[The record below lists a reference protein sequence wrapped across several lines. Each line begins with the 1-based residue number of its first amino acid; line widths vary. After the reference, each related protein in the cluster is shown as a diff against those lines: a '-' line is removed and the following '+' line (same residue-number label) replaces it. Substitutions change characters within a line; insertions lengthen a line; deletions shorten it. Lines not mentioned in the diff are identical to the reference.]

1 MSGALLRL
9 RAVSKRFGRHL
20 VLDNV
25 SLALPHGSSLLI
37 RGPSGCGKTT
47 LLRCIALLDS
57 IDAGEIL
64 FNGTTIASVGQRV
77 RPPTAVRLDIAM
89 VFQGLHLWNHLSV
102 LENLVLPLRLLRADD
117 RTDVTPEALSLL
129 RQLHIAHKAHD
140 YPTTLSEGQR
150 QRVALARALVS
161 RPRLLLLDEI
171 TSNLDP
177 PAERHVWSLIT
188 STLPADTAV
197 VVSSHSDRVPTALR
211 KCALDYDVKNHSWV
225 FSSGAPSETHSI
237 AP

>member
-1 MSGALLRL
+1 MSAALLRL
-9 RAVSKRFGRHL
+9 RAVSKRFGRQV

-57 IDAGEIL
+57 IDAGEIS
-64 FNGTTIASVGQRV
+64 FNGATIASVGRRV

-89 VFQGLHLWNHLSV
+89 VFQGLHLWNHLPV

-117 RTDVTPEALSLL
+117 HDDATPQALSLL
-129 RQLHIAHKAHD
+129 RRLDIANKAHD

-177 PAERHVWSLIT
+177 SAERHVWSLIT
-188 STLPADTAV
+188 SILPADTAV

-211 KCALDYDVKNHSWV
+211 KCALDYDAANHSWV
-225 FSSGAPSETHSI
+225 FTSSPPSELHPVAS
-237 AP
+237 